1 VRAALTVVL
10 LCLALSGCLPVV
22 STSGEQ
28 NSAATPRV
36 GQCYATPDHVL
47 AAASDPTP
55 PVGCSRPHT
64 LETYA
69 VLHPTRRLDRET
81 MARMDQECVQR
92 ISGFLG
98 GGDFGQTAVSVYY
111 FTPTPAQQRDGAR
124 WVRCDAGVVT
134 DTALSGARSVT
145 GSLRG
150 AFAHG
155 VPAAYRRCLDSSPD
169 PSGALP
175 LVPCAG
181 PHVAEQMPSGVD
193 LGEAG
198 PSYPGTKALTQR
210 ANAACARTVE
220 SEVPDAGR
228 SLVVVPTRSMWLA
241 GTTTAQCWA
250 LAVPGE
256 RLNESEA
263 KPA

>member
-1 VRAALTVVL
+1 VRAAFAAAL
-10 LCLALSGCLPVV
+10 LCLGLSGCLPVV
-22 STSGEQ
+22 PTSGEQ
-28 NSAATPRV
+28 HDAAEPRV
-36 GQCYATPDHVL
+36 GQCYATPDRVL
-47 AAASDPTP
+47 AAPHDPTP

-69 VLHPTRRLDRET
+69 VLHPTGPLDRET
-81 MARMDQECVQR
+81 MARMDRECVRR
-92 ISGFLG
+92 IQGFLG
-98 GGDFGQTAVSVYY
+98 GDFAQTAVSVYY
-111 FTPTPAQQRDGAR
+111 FTPTPAQRRDGAR

-134 DTALSGARSVT
+134 DTAVSGARAVT

-155 VPAAYRRCLDSSPD
+155 VPEAYRRCLNSAPD

-175 LVPCAG
+175 LVPCTG

-198 PSYPGTKALTQR
+198 ARYPGTRALTRR
-210 ANAACARTVE
+210 ANTRCARTVR
-220 SEVPDAGR
+220 SQVPDAGR
-228 SLVVVPTRSMWLA
+228 SVVVVPTRSMWLSGA
-241 GTTTAQCWA
+241 TTAECWA

>member
-1 VRAALTVVL
+1 MRSLAAVVL
-10 LCLALSGCLPVV
+10 CLVVSGCLPMVGD
-22 STSGEQ
+22 SGQ
-28 NSAATPRV
+28 QAVTAPQV

-47 AAASDPTP
+47 AAPHDPTP
-55 PVGCSRPHT
+55 PVDCSQPHT

-69 VLHPTRRLDRET
+69 VLHPAHRLDKET
-81 MARMDQECVQR
+81 MARMDQRCVQR
-92 ISGFLG
+92 IKAFLG
-98 GGDFGQTAVSVYY
+98 GGDFAQTAVSVYY
-111 FTPTPAQQRDGAR
+111 FTPTPGQQLDGTR

-134 DTALSGARSVT
+134 DTAVTGARSVT
-145 GSLRG
+145 GSLRD

-155 VPAAYRRCLDSSPD
+155 VPDAYRRCIDSAPD

-175 LVPCAG
+175 LVPCTG

-198 PSYPGTKALTQR
+198 ARYPGTKVLTRR
-210 ANAACARTVE
+210 ANARCASTVK
-220 SEVPDAGR
+220 SQVPDAGR
-228 SLVVVPTRSMWLA
+228 SLVVVPTRSMWL
-241 GTTTAQCWA
+241 GGVTTAQCWA